1 MGSSQEILEQLKGG
15 DLADLFKGL
24 GSKDSKNSGGEEGS
38 SLFKLLTGNGISA
51 GTAGKKEG
59 GNASS
64 EGESDSLKSIAA
76 LLGGD
81 EKIASLLSMLSGG
94 KDGKN
99 GEKSGVVD
107 LLKSQL
113 FNDKGEM
120 DLAKAGG
127 SLGSLAV
134 VASSL
139 LGLKSKEKIKEKEET
154 TADKSDDPMSFWRD
168 ISNQLNG
175 KNSKTESESKKG
187 KKGESKLSSL
197 GKSIKE
203 KVLGSEEK
211 KSAAES
217 EGKKFKMSDLNP
229 LSLFKSK
236 KGDTKKEEKGFFA
249 SISEKITGKNKKE
262 VSSETGKDMKVEE
275 KDKSKSKLSQQIDSA
290 KTKLSSIFGKKS
302 DKEGSE
308 GKDSEKSGGM
318 FSGLKKEFTNLKE
331 SFTKKEPQKK
341 SEGSTSDSPKSP
353 TGGESMSKTGSNP
366 VQTPDKSSSS
376 STPGSSSDK
385 SSTSSA
391 PKDGAAITPQ
401 DIQDIKSLL
410 SALNTTLSGPLMI
423 RDNKPFRPKSS
434 MLE

>member
-1 MGSSQEILEQLKGG
+1 MGSSQEILEQLKAG
-15 DLADLFKGL
+15 DLADLFKGI

-38 SLFKLLTGNGISA
+38 SLFKLLTGNGITAES
-51 GTAGKKEG
+51 AGKKEG
-59 GNASS
+59 GNASA
-64 EGESDSLKSIAA
+64 EGESESLKNIAA

-154 TADKSDDPMSFWRD
+154 PADKSDDPMSFWKD
-168 ISNQLNG
+168 ISNKLDG
-175 KNSKTESESKKG
+175 KTAKTEAESKKG

-203 KVLGSEEK
+203 KVFGSEEK

-217 EGKKFKMSDLNP
+217 GDKKFNLSDLNP

-262 VSSETGKDMKVEE
+262 VSSEAGKDMKVEE

-290 KTKLSSIFGKKS
+290 KNKLSSIFGKKS
-302 DKEGSE
+302 DKEGSGE
-308 GKDSEKSGGM
+308 KDSEKSEGM

-341 SEGSTSDSPKSP
+341 SENPSSGSTTSS
-353 TGGESMSKTGSNP
+353 TGEESTPSTGYSQS
-366 VQTPDKSSSS
+366 QTPATSTPSSSTAPSTDKSSSS
-376 STPGSSSDK
+376 STS
-385 SSTSSA
+385 
-391 PKDGAAITPQ
+391 KDGAITPQ
-401 DIQDIKSLL
+401 DIQEIKSLL
-410 SALNTTLSGPLMI
+410 TALNTTLSGPLMI